1 MSVRELVLLIFW
13 GISCI
18 LITVQII
25 KIRKEKARIP
35 DKDKNSARF
44 MGGMIVV
51 YSIFVLIMCS
61 GMKDFIAMMILAVY
75 LFIAAGSVLVMVFR
89 VLRANQ
95 EKQEQFAILSSMS
108 EIYYSMYLVNLK
120 TNAVVEYSRQN
131 EGKEI
136 HTLSQKADEMMHQ
149 ITDRLVKEAYKEQAE
164 QFTDLHTASGGI
176 PPPRSERGSCA
187 PRCPY
192 PPCR

>member
-35 DKDKNSARF
+35 DKDKNSAKF

-61 GMKDFIAMMILAVY
+61 GCITIHRMF
-75 LFIAAGSVLVMVFR
+75 
-89 VLRANQ
+89 
-95 EKQEQFAILSSMS
+95 LSCH
-108 EIYYSMYLVNLK
+108 YKYFLLK
-120 TNAVVEYSRQN
+120 
-131 EGKEI
+131 KI
-136 HTLSQKADEMMHQ
+136 
-149 ITDRLVKEAYKEQAE
+149 
-164 QFTDLHTASGGI
+164 
-176 PPPRSERGSCA
+176 
-187 PRCPY
+187 
-192 PPCR
+192 

>member
-51 YSIFVLIMCS
+51 YSIFCINHVQWDERFYNNDDS
-61 GMKDFIAMMILAVY
+61 DSDSFIEDIE
-75 LFIAAGSVLVMVFR
+75 SV
-89 VLRANQ
+89 Q
-95 EKQEQFAILSSMS
+95 IGQKGECDEK
-108 EIYYSMYLVNLK
+108 
-120 TNAVVEYSRQN
+120 
-131 EGKEI
+131 
-136 HTLSQKADEMMHQ
+136 
-149 ITDRLVKEAYKEQAE
+149 
-164 QFTDLHTASGGI
+164 TAFSDNI
-176 PPPRSERGSCA
+176 
-187 PRCPY
+187 
-192 PPCR
+192 

>member
-1 MSVRELVLLIFW
+1 MSVREFVLLIFW

-61 GMKDFIAMMILAVY
+61 GMKDFITMMIPTV
-75 LFIAAGSVLVMVFR
+75 IA
-89 VLRANQ
+89 
-95 EKQEQFAILSSMS
+95 LSRT
-108 EIYYSMYLVNLK
+108 LNL
-120 TNAVVEYSRQN
+120 
-131 EGKEI
+131 
-136 HTLSQKADEMMHQ
+136 
-149 ITDRLVKEAYKEQAE
+149 YK
-164 QFTDLHTASGGI
+164 
-176 PPPRSERGSCA
+176 
-187 PRCPY
+187 
-192 PPCR
+192 